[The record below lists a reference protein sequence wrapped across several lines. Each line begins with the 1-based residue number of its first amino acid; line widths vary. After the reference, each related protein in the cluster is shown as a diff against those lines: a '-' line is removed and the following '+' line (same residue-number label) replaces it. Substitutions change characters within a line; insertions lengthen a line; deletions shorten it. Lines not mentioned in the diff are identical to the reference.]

1 MRTAVFAGSFD
12 PFTLGHKDIVLRAAK
27 LFDRIIVAVA
37 EDTGKKTRLLAD
49 RKKII
54 TLSLDEVENVEIAS
68 FSGLLT
74 DFMKERGLTVL
85 IRGVRN
91 AMDFDYESS
100 LMGVYRSLYKEIEF
114 ILLPSKSELSHVS
127 STVVRELLKI
137 GADTK
142 DYLDTKAEEFTR
154 SLYLER

>member
-37 EDTGKKTRLLAD
+37 EETGKKTRSLSD
-49 RKKII
+49 RKRII
-54 TLSLDEVENVEIAS
+54 ALSLDGAENVEIVT

-74 DFMKERGLTVL
+74 DFMKENGHTIL
-85 IRGVRN
+85 IRGIRN

-100 LMGVYRSLYKEIEF
+100 LMSVYRSLYKEIEF

-142 DYLDTKAEEFTR
+142 DYLDTKAEKFTR
-154 SLYLER
+154 NLYLEK